1 MATVAMVG
9 RLLLALCFVL
19 GLMWGIGRWVR
30 GRNNGR
36 KGAAAMAVLG
46 RQQLSRNS
54 SVAVVKVLDQA
65 LILGVTEGQ
74 ISMLG
79 ESDLTRFEDF
89 LTDVPQLR
97 RSRQRALPATP
108 VVIEHVE
115 HAVSSGH
122 GASVNG
128 ASVNGASVNGAS
140 VSVVSAD
147 AAARNAS
154 NRGALSGSALSLATW
169 RQAVDV
175 IRERSVRRG

>member
-54 SVAVVKVLDQA
+54 SVTVVKVLDQA

-89 LTDVPQLR
+89 LTDAPPLR
-97 RSRQRALPATP
+97 RSRPRALPATS

-115 HAVSSGH
+115 HPVSSSD
-122 GASVNG
+122 SVAANG
-128 ASVNGASVNGAS
+128 SSAK
-140 VSVVSAD
+140 VSG
-147 AAARNAS
+147 
-154 NRGALSGSALSLATW
+154 RGALTGSALSPATW

>member
-89 LTDVPQLR
+89 LTDGPQLR

-115 HAVSSGH
+115 HPVPSGD
-122 GASVNG
+122 
-128 ASVNGASVNGAS
+128 GASVNGAS
-140 VSVVSAD
+140 VSVISAD
-147 AAARNAS
+147 AAAPNAS
-154 NRGALSGSALSLATW
+154 TRGALSGSALSLATW

-175 IRERSVRRG
+175 IRERSVRWG